1 VTATDLLRAH
11 VLDGTLAPGSRLVEL
26 QLAEEYAVSRAAVRT
41 AIGELAKEGLVD
53 RQANRGA
60 VVRRVALDEAIQIT
74 EVRNLLERLTVA
86 RAAEHATDAER
97 EELRSIAVAMRT
109 AVEEDRLGDY
119 SALNGVLHRRLR
131 ELSRHDV
138 AADLVANLR
147 NRAAHHQF
155 RLALIPG
162 RALESLAQHEAI
174 VHAVVA
180 GDASAAERAMAEHLD
195 SVVSALQRWAE
206 HDRRG

>member
-1 VTATDLLRAH
+1 MSTTDLLRSH

-60 VVRRVALDEAIQIT
+60 IVRRVALDEAIQIT
-74 EVRNLLERLTVA
+74 EVRKLLERLMAA

-97 EELRSIAVAMRT
+97 HELRSIVVAMRA
-109 AVEEDRLGDY
+109 AVEEDRLADY
-119 SALNGVLHRRLR
+119 SELNGVLHRRVR
-131 ELSRHDV
+131 EISHHDI

-162 RALESLAQHEAI
+162 RALVSLPQHEAI
-174 VHAVVA
+174 VDAVVA
-180 GDASAAERAMAEHLD
+180 GDGAAAERAMADHLD
-195 SVVSALQRWAE
+195 SVVSALQQWAE
-206 HDRRG
+206 VDRRG

>member
-1 VTATDLLRAH
+1 MTATDLLRAH

-74 EVRNLLERLTVA
+74 EVRKLLERLMAA

-97 EELRSIAVAMRT
+97 HELRSIVVAMRA
-109 AVEEDRLGDY
+109 AVEEDRLADY
-119 SALNGVLHRRLR
+119 SELNGVLHRRVR
-131 ELSRHDV
+131 EISHHDI

-162 RALESLAQHEAI
+162 RALVSLPQHEAI
-174 VHAVVA
+174 VDAVVA
-180 GDASAAERAMAEHLD
+180 GDGAAAERAMADHLD
-195 SVVSALQRWAE
+195 SVVSALQQWAE
-206 HDRRG
+206 VDRRG